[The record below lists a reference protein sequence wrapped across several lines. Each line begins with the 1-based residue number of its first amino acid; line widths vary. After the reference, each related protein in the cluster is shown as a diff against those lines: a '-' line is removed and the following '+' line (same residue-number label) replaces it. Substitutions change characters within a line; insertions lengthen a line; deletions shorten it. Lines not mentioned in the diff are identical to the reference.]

1 LRCVLIVKKEIEA
14 SHNQSLTDEVC
25 QEVTRVWFLRQ
36 RSMKIEGHMS
46 GNVHL
51 HNLKIT
57 ATALTSTT
65 KVVVSNKATRIKE
78 IEEE

>member
-1 LRCVLIVKKEIEA
+1 MYVYK
-14 SHNQSLTDEVC
+14 
-25 QEVTRVWFLRQ
+25 VTRDWFLRQ
-36 RSMKIEGHMS
+36 RSMKIEGRMS
-46 GNVHL
+46 SNVHHL

-57 ATALTSTT
+57 ATALTTT